1 MGFQPNDPGDHPF
14 DGPGIQIPAA
24 APKNVLAPRRSG
36 FRSLCR
42 EEQLLLRFFGD
53 GSRHLK
59 LEQA

>member
-1 MGFQPNDPGDHPF
+1 MVREFKSRRPHQKTFSRPGD
-14 DGPGIQIPAA
+14 
-24 APKNVLAPRRSG
+24 SG